1 MSFCLCG
8 KKKLSGKLIK
18 KVLSMETI
26 ILVVAISFGFYMAW
40 NIGANDAANSMG
52 TSVGS
57 GALTLKQA
65 VIAASFFSFI
75 GAILLGGDVTNTIR
89 KGMIDPAIFAHAPF
103 SLVYG
108 MLAALITTGLWLQL
122 ATYYGLPVSTT
133 HSIVGA
139 IIGIGFIVG
148 GLDAL
153 NIKKILQIFAS
164 WVLSPVCGSLIAFI
178 VFTFIKKKII
188 DTETPLL
195 NVKTQAPYLVFT
207 VFIILTLSLI
217 YKGMKNLHLNIPFD
231 KALVIS
237 TGAGILSFLTCVLL
251 IKKIKDDQE
260 SVLEIEFNR
269 MEKIFGHLQI
279 LTAFYVAL
287 AFGANDVANAIGP
300 LAAIVSV
307 IQTNTV
313 AMKIEVP
320 IWILALG
327 GTGIAIGI
335 CTWGYKVIETTGK
348 KITELTPSRGFSAEF
363 GTATTVLACSLLGLP
378 VSTTHTLVG
387 SIIGV
392 GVARGIATLNFQ
404 VVKNIVFSWIIT
416 LPLTAI
422 LSIIIYKILVLLF
435 A

>member
-1 MSFCLCG
+1 MTA
-8 KKKLSGKLIK
+8 
-18 KVLSMETI
+18 ETI
-26 ILVVAISFGFYMAW
+26 VLVVAVSFGFYMAW

-65 VIAASFFSFI
+65 VIAASFFSFV
-75 GAILLGGDVTNTIR
+75 GAVLLGGDVTNTIR
-89 KGMIDPAIFAHAPF
+89 KGMINPGIFADTPF
-103 SLVYG
+103 YLIYG
-108 MLAALITTGLWLQL
+108 MLAALFATGLWLQL

-139 IIGIGFIVG
+139 ILGIGFTVG

-164 WVLSPVCGSLIAFI
+164 WVISPISGGLIAFI
-178 VFTFIKKKII
+178 VFTYVKKKII
-188 DTETPLL
+188 DTETPLH
-195 NVKTQAPYLVFT
+195 NVKTQAPYMAFIVFA
-207 VFIILTLSLI
+207 ILTLSLI

-237 TGAGILSFLTCVLL
+237 IGAGILSFLICNLL
-251 IKKIKDDQE
+251 TKKIKGNVKNGFE
-260 SVLEIEFNR
+260 KEFHR
-269 MEKIFGHLQI
+269 MEKIFGYLQI
-279 LTAFYVAL
+279 LTALYVAL

-300 LAAIVSV
+300 LAAIVSA

-313 AMKIEVP
+313 AMKIGVP
-320 IWILALG
+320 IWVLSLG
-327 GTGIAIGI
+327 GVGIAVGI

-348 KITELTPSRGFSAEF
+348 RITELTPSRGFSAEF
-363 GTATTVLACSLLGLP
+363 GTATTVLGCSLLGLP

-392 GVARGIATLNFQ
+392 GIARGIATLNFQ
-404 VVKNIVFSWIIT
+404 VIKNIVLSWIIT

-422 LSIIIYKILVLLF
+422 ISIIIFKILVLIF
-435 A
+435 I